1 VLCWIERAPAWLGVE
16 STAMQLLALL
26 FLWQGGAAVE
36 VVKKDSSYWQIA
48 ALALFDFVRM

>member
-1 VLCWIERAPAWLGVE
+1 ME
-16 STAMQLLALL
+16 LLALL